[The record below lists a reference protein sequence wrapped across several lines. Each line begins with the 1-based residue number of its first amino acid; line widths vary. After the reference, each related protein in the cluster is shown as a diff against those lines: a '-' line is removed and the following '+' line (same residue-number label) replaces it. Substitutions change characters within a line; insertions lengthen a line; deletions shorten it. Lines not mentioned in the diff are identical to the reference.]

1 MLKFRPTV
9 FQDFQVSIHSDYRIP
24 DPLPGGL
31 TVGEKPTDLGGV
43 KSVLVPCEETASL
56 FDYTFLLRLL
66 IGGSDAIRRVFHIC
80 WRAFAVLQTLKR
92 WKCPI

>member
-9 FQDFQVSIHSDYRIP
+9 LQDFQVSINSDSRI
-24 DPLPGGL
+24 PGGL
-31 TVGEKPTDLGGV
+31 KVGEKPTDLGSIKNV
-43 KSVLVPCEETASL
+43 VMPCEETAPL

-66 IGGSDAIRRVFHIC
+66 IRGSDAIRRVFQIC
-80 WRAFAVLQTLKR
+80 RRAFAVLQILKR